1 MIKQLHEVE
10 FETRTIGP
18 LVLTTPVLQRLGFR
32 EIVNRYCPI
41 AEQADIDHGL
51 VAELVAQSRL
61 SDPGALYDLV
71 GWAERYA
78 IPELYP
84 EVEQAEQLNDDRAG
98 RMLDAIYAQRAL
110 IWGDLVANAARFY
123 QVDLH
128 RLHADTMAMT
138 FAGLF
143 ADQPAEEG
151 VPRLE
156 PGYNPKGEWV
166 QQLKLFTLAAGDGG
180 LPVWFDTLD
189 GGTGD
194 STTYAP
200 QFAAFCEH
208 ARLSNFLPLEEVILI
223 GDGKMPTEENQL
235 TWLRLGLGYI
245 GPVTMQ
251 DHHRQTLRELLAA
264 GQTWEELPYVARRDA
279 DKDPKE
285 RTVYRGL
292 GHTVELTD
300 PEDLS
305 ACSARAG
312 PTRNWS
318 VRHQYVHSS
327 ALAGREATRRQNE
340 MQAIEAELQRIQGLV
355 NKYDYKTPEIIAR
368 RVQKK
373 AFKKRRAQ
381 KYFTIEIVNHPDR
394 PEAPLEL
401 RYSVDR
407 EQAQQDAELDGV
419 YLLVAGGKAA
429 TLSDAD
435 ILAEWKGQHK
445 VERCFR
451 LVNQI
456 FLVAPL
462 FVKTPRRIAALVFLI
477 MVGALVAGLIERQ
490 VRRVVAKLQQPI
502 KGLMPEGRDTLRP
515 TVKRLFKAFA
525 DYSLVQVKDEQGQV
539 VESRFACL
547 NPVQEQILK
556 VLGLPRPAEIFARP
570 ALSRAE
576 GPALA

>member
-1 MIKQLHEVE
+1 MVTQLHEVE

-32 EIVNRYCPI
+32 EIVNHHCPV
-41 AEQADIDHGL
+41 AEQADLDHGL
-51 VAELVAQSRL
+51 MADLVTQSRL

-84 EVEQAEQLNDDRAG
+84 EVERAEQLNDDRAG
-98 RMLDAIYAQRAL
+98 RMLDVIYDQRAL
-110 IWGDLVANAARFY
+110 IWGDLVANAAHVY
-123 QVDLH
+123 KVDWH

-143 ADQPAEEG
+143 ADQPTEERI
-151 VPRLE
+151 PHLE
-156 PGYNPKGEWV
+156 PGYNPQGEWI
-166 QQLKLFTLAAGDGG
+166 QQLKLFALATGDGG
-180 LPVWFDTLD
+180 LPVWFDALD
-189 GGTGD
+189 GGAGD

-223 GDGKMPTEENQL
+223 GDRKMPTEENQL

-251 DHHRQTLRELLAA
+251 DRHRQMLRELLAA
-264 GQTWEELPYVARRDA
+264 GQKWEQLPYVAQRDA

-292 GHTVELTD
+292 GYTVEVTD
-300 PEDLS
+300 PED
-305 ACSARAG
+305 
-312 PTRNWS
+312 PTHTWS
-318 VRHQYVHSS
+318 VRHLYIHSS
-327 ALAGREATRRQNE
+327 ALAGREAVRRQNE
-340 MQAIEAELQRIQGLV
+340 MRTIEAELQRIQGLV

-401 RYSVDR
+401 RYTMDTEKVQH
-407 EQAQQDAELDGV
+407 EAELEGV

-429 TLSDAD
+429 TLSDGG

-451 LVNQI
+451 LVNQV

-462 FVKTPRRIAALVFLI
+462 FLKTPRRIAALVFLI

-490 VRRVVAKLQQPI
+490 VRRALAKLQQPI
-502 KGLMPEGRDTLRP
+502 QGLMPEGRDTLRP
-515 TVKRLFKAFA
+515 SVERLLKAFA
-525 DYSLVQVKDEQGQV
+525 DYSLVQVKDHQGQV
-539 VESRFACL
+539 VESRFARL

-556 VLGLPRPAEIFARP
+556 VLGVPRPAEIFAQ
-570 ALSRAE
+570 S
-576 GPALA
+576 ALA